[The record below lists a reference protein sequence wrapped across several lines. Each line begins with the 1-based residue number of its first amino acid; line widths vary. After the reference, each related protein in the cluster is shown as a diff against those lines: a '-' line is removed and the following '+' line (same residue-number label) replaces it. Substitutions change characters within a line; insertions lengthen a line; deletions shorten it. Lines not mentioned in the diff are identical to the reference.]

1 VEQHKEV
8 YSVKVKA
15 GRRTYIFDVRQ
26 TVDGDYYV
34 TISERRKDF
43 GGQTQKQK
51 IFLYKEDFNKF
62 MKGLMEVIQHVKV
75 DLMPDFDYSKFYIPM
90 QNFSNYSQNSW
101 K

>member
-1 VEQHKEV
+1 MEQHKEV

-34 TISERRKDF
+34 TISERRKDL

-62 MKGLMEVIQHVKV
+62 MKGLMEVIQHVKTE
-75 DLMPDFDYSKFYIPM
+75 LMPDYDYSKFDNAPIY
-90 QNFSNYSQNSW
+90 Y
-101 K
+101 KKGEEEGEL